1 MIRKLIIKTLATSV
15 ILSVNTWYSELVTNE
30 NKILVSD
37 ILKKWNQTIKNFKK
51 AKKILYKTIYKN
63 DENKK
68 TIYCSCDFKNRNSVS
83 LSSCNLS
90 SLKNIERAN
99 RIEVEHIVPVQSFG
113 RSFKSY
119 RDGDESC
126 INTQWK
132 SYKWRRCAK
141 KVSPDFKLMESDLYN
156 LYPAN
161 WYVNQVRLNY
171 SMWMIDWNDFRIWK
185 KKSSCEIE
193 IDSKIRKIEP
203 RNKIKWDIARVYKYM
218 NLNYPNKWI
227 ISKKNKK
234 LLEYWSN
241 LDPISKEECRRFF
254 LIKKIQKNINQILS
268 KTCETEFKAQ
278 KKEVKTP

>member
-1 MIRKLIIKTLATSV
+1 MIKNLIIKPLAAAI
-15 ILSVNTWYSELVTNE
+15 ILSVNTGYSELVTNE

-51 AKKILYKTIYKN
+51 AKNILYKTIYKN

-68 TIYCSCDFKNRNSVS
+68 TIYCSCGFEDRNDVN
-83 LSSCNLS
+83 LSSCNL
-90 SLKNIERAN
+90 LNLENIKRAN
-99 RIEVEHIVPVQSFG
+99 RIEVEHIVPVQTFG

-119 RDGDESC
+119 REWDESC
-126 INTQWK
+126 TNSK
-132 SYKWRRCAK
+132 LKKYKWRRCAK

-161 WYVNQVRLNY
+161 WYINQIRSNY
-171 SMWMIDWNDFRIWK
+171 SMWVILWDDFRIWK
-185 KKSSCEIE
+185 RKSSCEIE

-203 RNKIKWDIARVYKYM
+203 RNEIKWDIARVYKYM

-227 ISKKNKK
+227 ISKKNRK
-234 LLEYWSN
+234 LFEYWSK

-268 KTCETEFKAQ
+268 NVCETEFKAQ
-278 KKEVKTP
+278 KKK